1 MKQIYRSALVLI
13 VAALTATAMQAQTT
27 KWRDMHKV
35 KKKETIFGIAK
46 EYGITVD
53 ELKKANPEMNNPN
66 YVLKKGDFIFIPYA
80 QPVQETAP
88 AVKPVKEIVLDDVR
102 YRSVRLGV
110 MLPLHD
116 MNGDGRRMVEYYRG
130 VLMACDSLKR
140 EGISVDVHA
149 WNTVEGGDLNAVLTD
164 PAAQK
169 CDLIIGPLYSAQL
182 LELSRF
188 VEKYNIKLVIPFS
201 INAPQLQTNRNI
213 YQIYQSPTAQNDA
226 AVAQFVERFKNYHP
240 VVIDCNDSTSR
251 KGLFTTALRRQLEA
265 KNIDYSI
272 SNLKSSDGMF
282 KKAFSADKPNVVVL
296 NTGRAQELG
305 MAFAKLNSLRATSPE
320 FAISMFGYTEWLGYT
335 KLHLE
340 NFYRF
345 NTYIPSAFY
354 MNPLASA
361 TARFQNKYRQNF
373 QQEMINMLPRLAITG
388 FDHAYYF
395 CKGLHKQGKEFV
407 GTLSVL
413 DVNPLQTPLRF
424 ERQGEGGMQNRMQM
438 LVHYMPEH
446 RVEILK

>member
-53 ELKKANPEMNNPN
+53 ELKNANPEMNNPN

-88 AVKPVKEIVLDDVR
+88 AAKPVKEIVLDDVR
-102 YRSVRLGV
+102 YRAVRLGV

-116 MNGDGRRMVEYYRG
+116 MNGDGCRMVEYYRG

-164 PAAQK
+164 PAARK

-182 LELSRF
+182 PELSRF

-265 KNIDYSI
+265 KNIEYSI

-282 KKAFSADKPNVVVL
+282 KKAFSADKPNVVGPGTRNGL
-296 NTGRAQELG
+296 C
-305 MAFAKLNSLRATSPE
+305 K
-320 FAISMFGYTEWLGYT
+320 TEQ
-335 KLHLE
+335 
-340 NFYRF
+340 
-345 NTYIPSAFY
+345 P
-354 MNPLASA
+354 
-361 TARFQNKYRQNF
+361 
-373 QQEMINMLPRLAITG
+373 
-388 FDHAYYF
+388 
-395 CKGLHKQGKEFV
+395 
-407 GTLSVL
+407 
-413 DVNPLQTPLRF
+413 
-424 ERQGEGGMQNRMQM
+424 
-438 LVHYMPEH
+438 
-446 RVEILK
+446 